1 MNSIAGWL
9 LMGLAFGGAV
19 YFWQKAITLGLSWTE
34 IIFCYLIFPAAVIR
48 GLYFLARDLYLY
60 VESK

>member
-1 MNSIAGWL
+1 MNSVVGWL

-34 IIFCYLIFPAAVIR
+34 IIVCYLVWPIAVVR
-48 GLYFLARDLYLY
+48 GLYFLVVDAIQYIK
-60 VESK
+60 SK

>member
-1 MNSIAGWL
+1 MGSVLNWIL
-9 LMGLAFGGAV
+9 LGLIFSGAV
-19 YFWQKAITLGLSWTE
+19 YFWQKAVTLGLSWTE

-60 VESK
+60 VKSK